1 MTALAKALDLF
12 QATAPRRPYCTDDKT
27 AGQYQRRLDQALRH
41 RLIQPNTTGRV
52 VWLAYD
58 CDVPGSAVEW
68 HNWNAPP
75 PTLAMEN
82 PVNGHAHLVYALEA
96 PVPTTEV
103 SRRKPLLYLA
113 AVNEG
118 LRRAVKGDM
127 GYSGRLMKTPGHPAW
142 RTTSY
147 AGTYGLAELAD
158 YVELPSPREL
168 LKKARNPDYAGLGR
182 NCTLFERL
190 RTYSYSAARN
200 HWRPGGYE
208 RFLLD
213 LEHRAIEINFEND
226 PRHPLGETEVRA
238 IAKSVAK
245 WTWTRFNPADFHAW
259 QSAVGKKKGA
269 ARRAELGYR
278 AVALRAAGVSLR
290 DIAAELAVPKST
302 VSRWL
307 GRPDLSDCPKA
318 ISDIPL
324 PVPAL

>member
-1 MTALAKALDLF
+1 M
-12 QATAPRRPYCTDDKT
+12 
-27 AGQYQRRLDQALRH
+27 
-41 RLIQPNTTGRV
+41 IQPNTTGRV

-96 PVPTTEV
+96 PVPTTDA

-118 LRRAVKGDM
+118 LRRTVKGDM
-127 GYSGRLMKTPGHPAW
+127 GYTGRLMKTPGHPAW

-147 AGTYGLAELAD
+147 AGTYSLADLAD

-213 LEHRAIEINFEND
+213 LEHRAIEINLRKGGTTHPFRTLQFLTGGRYD
-226 PRHPLGETEVRA
+226 PETGLFQSGTGNPKYYFASDNLESEKYRGLLPEDLIDITTYTGLHYNSSSNTGVVFHMIGALSQYGKLGVTCVGNSPEEAEALYERTLQTLDRECR
-238 IAKSVAK
+238 S
-245 WTWTRFNPADFHAW
+245 TRW
-259 QSAVGKKKGA
+259 MV
-269 ARRAELGYR
+269 
-278 AVALRAAGVSLR
+278 
-290 DIAAELAVPKST
+290 
-302 VSRWL
+302 
-307 GRPDLSDCPKA
+307 
-318 ISDIPL
+318 
-324 PVPAL
+324 